1 MSLPNPVEQESYDVI
16 INKLS
21 RVMKEVAEES
31 MKRAAVEENSSS
43 PDNLLTVSG
52 EGTLEDERTFIV
64 DWSIYCNRGRNRKNY
79 SGSAGKKEVDG
90 MLRIFNRSEKLHNL
104 KYSNYIGDGDTKTFN
119 ALSENKPYGDDHLI
133 QKIECVGHVQKR
145 MGTRLRKLKLVYSKK
160 KLSDGKTI
168 SGKDLAHPAL
178 LKKCLGGKTQNPNE
192 SLNSLIWKFCPKT
205 ISSSLHIAEIA
216 ANLAT
221 SVFNDGNQILITI
234 LVKFGL
240 KINRNVCVSLAER
253 DNRRIFTSRQRR
265 LESSFEA
272 RRAKKIKRVK
282 KLSCF
287 RNRKVYLMILEHF
300 SMMTGGWRGWF
311 VAGVPPPRLQV
322 RPRPKSVDFRDAENQ
337 QRPCRMIIW
346 HVEDP

>member
-1 MSLPNPVEQESYDVI
+1 
-16 INKLS
+16 
-21 RVMKEVAEES
+21 
-31 MKRAAVEENSSS
+31 
-43 PDNLLTVSG
+43 
-52 EGTLEDERTFIV
+52 
-64 DWSIYCNRGRNRKNY
+64 
-79 SGSAGKKEVDG
+79 

-168 SGKDLAHPAL
+168 GGKGSLTDSLIDKLAHYNGNAIRCHSTSVKEMRKAIWAVWGHSCSTDDEPMHWL
-178 LKKCLGGKTQNPNE
+178 CPTNPNTWYLSGTPE
-192 SLNSLIWKFCPKT
+192 EMFRSLQ
-205 ISSSLHIAEIA
+205 IAEIA

-234 LVKFGL
+234 LEKFGL

-272 RRAKKIKRVK
+272 RRAKKIK
-282 KLSCF
+282 
-287 RNRKVYLMILEHF
+287 
-300 SMMTGGWRGWF
+300 
-311 VAGVPPPRLQV
+311 
-322 RPRPKSVDFRDAENQ
+322 KSK
-337 QRPCRMIIW
+337 
-346 HVEDP
+346 